1 MKVIVGID
9 GSSNSFAAAEFV
21 GRLLSA
27 ERDELILL
35 YATLEFALGDER
47 LDPAI
52 EQRAR
57 SVLSSTILNAAA
69 ERLPAAWQQ
78 RAAKR
83 EVAGAASARLLE
95 AVDTEHADL
104 LVVGFSGTS
113 GLIQEFMLGS
123 VCRTVVH
130 AAKVPVLVVKSQRDS
145 DEPAK
150 QSAGSISQH
159 INVLVAYDDAQLG
172 ERSAAMLKK
181 FSWPP
186 ETRGWA
192 MTAVP
197 RMFVAELPDWIQLQR
212 DPDVEAMAQAWE
224 LEHQQQLETA
234 RAELERFR
242 AALPD
247 CFTSEGLIVAE
258 GRPAEAILAQVLEKA
273 VDLVAVGSRS
283 SGTMQRLL
291 LGSTSEQVLRE
302 VPCSVLVVR

>member
-9 GSSNSFAAAEFV
+9 GSSNSFAAVEFV

-35 YATLEFALGDER
+35 YATLEFAFDDER

-57 SVLSSTILNAAA
+57 SVLSSTILDAAA
-69 ERLPAAWQQ
+69 DRLPAAWQQ
-78 RAAKR
+78 RAEKR
-83 EVAGAASARLLE
+83 EVSGAASTRLLE
-95 AVDTEHADL
+95 AVDTEQADL
-104 LVVGFSGTS
+104 LVVGFSGTG

-123 VCRTVVH
+123 VCRAVVH
-130 AAKVPVLVVKSQRDS
+130 AAKVPVLVVKSERDS
-145 DEPAK
+145 GEPAK
-150 QSAGSISQH
+150 QSAGLISQH
-159 INVLVAYDDAQLG
+159 INVLVAYDDTQLG
-172 ERSAAMLKK
+172 ERSAAILKK

-186 ETRGWA
+186 GTRGWA

-197 RMFVAELPDWIQLQR
+197 RMFVAELPDWIQLER

-224 LEHQQQLETA
+224 SEHQQQLEMA
-234 RAELERFR
+234 RAELDKFR
-242 AALPD
+242 AELPS

-258 GRPAEAILAQVLEKA
+258 GRPAEAILARVREKA

-302 VPCSVLVVR
+302 APCSVLVVR